1 MRASRVALCVTAT
14 LVMAKSSAAS
24 NHHTRIADALRVYET
39 LSQLPAP
46 QSYTGKIFLVAFLGT
61 HIPLL
66 TAVGYTALSSLTWA
80 QATPILQVTL
90 LATLVGTGC
99 TLWVLHRLL
108 APIRC
113 TAAAM
118 QRYVDTHEPP
128 DLPTHFTDRA
138 GQLMQNTQ
146 RTLTKLST
154 LLAFKDRMLGVVSH
168 DARGPAS
175 SVLMAVDAIAKQ
187 LDTDQP
193 NMDQVRSLTEQVEH
207 TVEYQLDVFQSMLDV
222 ARYGEGQITLREE
235 TDRAGAVME
244 RVKQNLHMLAEER
257 DHAFEVQ
264 VEQPDLKLHTD
275 IGKLEQI
282 LNNLGNNALKYTPPG
297 GTVELEM
304 RTTEEHIVFF
314 VSDTGPGISDSLR
327 DELFEAYRAE
337 ADPDT
342 DSVGLGLWIC
352 KTFTEALDGA
362 IDVTETSNKGTTFE
376 VRFPRDV
383 LETSPTYQQT

>member
-1 MRASRVALCVTAT
+1 MATASEPDDV
-14 LVMAKSSAAS
+14 
-24 NHHTRIADALRVYET
+24 LRVYEA
-39 LSQLPAP
+39 LSRLPAP
-46 QSYTGKIFLVAFLGT
+46 RSYTGKIFLVAFLGT

-66 TAVGYTALSSLTWA
+66 TAVGYTALSSLTWL
-80 QATPILQVTL
+80 QAAPILQVTL

-99 TLWVLHRLL
+99 TLWVLYQLL

-113 TAAAM
+113 TATAM

-146 RTLTKLST
+146 RALTKLST

-187 LDTDQP
+187 LDAEQP
-193 NMDQVRSLTEQVEH
+193 NMNHVRSLTEQVEH

-235 TDRAGAVME
+235 TDRAGAMME
-244 RVKQNLHMLAEER
+244 RVQQNLHMLAEER
-257 DHAFEVQ
+257 NHDFDVRAEP
-264 VEQPDLKLHTD
+264 PDLQLHTD

-282 LNNLGNNALKYTPPG
+282 LNNLGTNALKYTPRG
-297 GTVELEM
+297 GTVNLAM
-304 RTTEEHIVFF
+304 HTTDDEVVFS
-314 VSDTGPGISDSLR
+314 VSDTGPGISEALH
-327 DELFEAYRAE
+327 DELFEAYRAD

-352 KTFTEALDGA
+352 KTFTEALGGA
-362 IDVTETSNKGTTFE
+362 IDVADTSSNGTTFV
-376 VRFPRDV
+376 VRFARDV
-383 LETSPTYQQT
+383 LDASPASQQT

>member
-1 MRASRVALCVTAT
+1 MATSLNASGRASNT
-14 LVMAKSSAAS
+14 
-24 NHHTRIADALRVYET
+24 DALRVYEK

-46 QSYTGKIFLVAFLGT
+46 RSYTGKIFLVAFLGT

-66 TAVGYTALSSLTWA
+66 TAVGYTALSSLTWS
-80 QATPILQVTL
+80 QAAPILQVTL

-99 TLWVLHRLL
+99 TLWVLHQLL

-113 TAAAM
+113 TAEAM

-128 DLPTHFTDRA
+128 DLPTHFTDHV

-146 RTLTKLST
+146 HTLTKLSM

-187 LDTDQP
+187 LDTEQP

-222 ARYGEGQITLREE
+222 ARHGEGQITLRKE
-235 TDRAGAVME
+235 TDHVGAVME
-244 RVKQNLHMLAEER
+244 RVRQNLCILAEER
-257 DHAFEVQ
+257 NHDFKVQ
-264 VEQPDLKLHTD
+264 VGQPELQLRTD
-275 IGKLEQI
+275 IGKLEQV
-282 LNNLGNNALKYTPPG
+282 LNNLGSNALKYTPRG
-297 GTVELEM
+297 GTVELAM
-304 RTTEEHIVFF
+304 HTTDNDIVFS

-337 ADPDT
+337 ADPGT

-362 IDVTETSNKGTTFE
+362 IEVTETSSEGTTFE
-376 VRFPRDV
+376 VRFPRNV
-383 LETSPTYQQT
+383 METSSVHQQV